1 MNINQLK
8 YALKLSETKNFTKA
22 AEELYISQP
31 TLSQQIKLLEKEFGV
46 TLFIRDKKKEV
57 SLTDAGDDFVYYAER
72 VLSDI
77 DKLKIALGNYCST
90 NSGKI
95 RVGLLWTFGYAN
107 IDKCI
112 NEFNK
117 RYPMVKI
124 KVYINGSSVL
134 LNDLQNNEL
143 DCAFVTGDF
152 IKGDHDLINFDL
164 VSQSD
169 MMVIMNKNHHL
180 SERTYITAHDLD
192 REKIMMVSKQSNMYP
207 MLKKYLSIP
216 DINPII
222 VGESSQAD
230 VCLQIAE
237 SGMAMAFTSA
247 QVIECEKRPDIKA
260 VPFKPTI
267 KRNIYLATM
276 ADAYKN
282 NIITAFREFVLNYGH
297 NLER

>member
-8 YALKLSETKNFTKA
+8 YVIKLADTKNFTKA

-31 TLSQQIKLLEKEFGV
+31 TLSQQVKLLEKEFGV
-46 TLFIRDKKKEV
+46 MLFIRNRKKEV
-57 SLTDAGDDFVYYAER
+57 TLTEAGNDFVYYAER
-72 VLSDI
+72 ILSDI
-77 DKLKIALGNYCST
+77 DKLQVALGNYCSP

-107 IDKCI
+107 IDKCM

-117 RYPMVKI
+117 RYPLVKI

-134 LNDLQNNEL
+134 LDELQDNEL
-143 DCAFVTGDF
+143 DCAFVTGNYT
-152 IKGDHDLINFDL
+152 KGDHDLINFDL

-169 MMVIMNKNHHL
+169 ILAIMSKKHHL
-180 SERTYITAHDLD
+180 SERTYITAQDLD
-192 REKIMMVSKQSNMYP
+192 REMIMMVSKKSNIYP
-207 MLKKYLSIP
+207 VLKKSLSVP
-216 DINPII
+216 DTNPII
-222 VGESSQAD
+222 IGESSQAD

-237 SGMAMAFTSA
+237 SGLAIAFTSA
-247 QVIECEKRPDIKA
+247 QVMEYANGRDIKG

-276 ADAYKN
+276 ADSYKN
-282 NIITAFREFVLNYGH
+282 NIISMFREFVINYSH
-297 NLER
+297 NLKK